1 MCGNFLGRNICAD
14 SQRAS
19 AFQLQDGPKFD
30 TDVSKCDLN
39 TEISWRN
46 R

>member
-1 MCGNFLGRNICAD
+1 MCGSSPARNICAD
-14 SQRAS
+14 SQHAS

-39 TEISWRN
+39 TEIPWRN